1 MQESDQMFDDS
12 EFLFSQTDDI
22 VVSACPVLIDEEKTM
37 SDKKFLW
44 GYYLC
49 IENNSSRKISL
60 LGKNWKITDD
70 KGNSFSDDTCGF
82 KGEIPELEPGEC
94 FEYTSMAPIAAAN
107 AVFYGSCKIKAEGQ
121 DIAKEVKIPTFCL
134 SAKNKPEV
142 SVH

>member
-1 MQESDQMFDDS
+1 MFNES

-22 VVSACPVLIDEEKTM
+22 LVSACPVLIDEKQNRSEKC
-37 SDKKFLW
+37 FLW

-70 KGNSFSDDTCGF
+70 RGNSISDDTCGF

-94 FEYTSMAPIAAAN
+94 FEYTSTAPVAAAN
-107 AVFYGSCKIKAEGQ
+107 AVFYGSCRIKTEGQ
-121 DIAKEVKIPTFCL
+121 DFAKEVKIPTFFL
-134 SAKNKPEV
+134 SADKQKQMFI
-142 SVH
+142 H

>member
-1 MQESDQMFDDS
+1 MFNES
-12 EFLFSQTDDI
+12 EFLFSQTDGI
-22 VVSACPVLIDEEKTM
+22 VVSACPVLIDEEK
-37 SDKKFLW
+37 SKNDESFLW

-94 FEYTSMAPIAAAN
+94 FEYTSTAPVAAAN
-107 AVFYGSCKIKAEGQ
+107 AVFYGSCRIKTEGQ
-121 DIAKEVKIPTFCL
+121 DFAKEVKIPTFFL
-134 SAKNKPEV
+134 SADKQKQMFI
-142 SVH
+142 H

>member
-1 MQESDQMFDDS
+1 MFNES

-22 VVSACPVLIDEEKTM
+22 LVSACPVLIDEKQSRSEKC
-37 SDKKFLW
+37 FLW

-70 KGNSFSDDTCGF
+70 RGNSISDDTCGF

-94 FEYTSMAPIAAAN
+94 FEYTSTAPVAAAN
-107 AVFYGSCKIKAEGQ
+107 AVFYGSCRIKTEGQ
-121 DIAKEVKIPTFCL
+121 DFAKEVKIPTFFL
-134 SAKNKPEV
+134 SADKQKQMFI
-142 SVH
+142 H

>member
-1 MQESDQMFDDS
+1 MFNEG
-12 EFLFSQTDDI
+12 EFLFSQTDGI
-22 VVSACPVLIDEEKTM
+22 VVSACPVLIDEEK
-37 SDKKFLW
+37 SRNEERFLW

-94 FEYTSMAPIAAAN
+94 FEYTSTAPIAAAN
-107 AVFYGSCKIKAEGQ
+107 AVFYGSCRIKTEGQ
-121 DIAKEVKIPTFCL
+121 DFAKEVKIPTFFL
-134 SAKNKPEV
+134 SADKQKQMFI
-142 SVH
+142 H

>member
-1 MQESDQMFDDS
+1 MFNES
-12 EFLFSQTDDI
+12 EFLFSQTDGI
-22 VVSACPVLIDEEKTM
+22 VVSACPVLIDEEK
-37 SDKKFLW
+37 SKNDECFLW

-94 FEYTSMAPIAAAN
+94 FEYTSTAPVAAAN
-107 AVFYGSCKIKAEGQ
+107 AVFYGSCRIKTEGQ
-121 DIAKEVKIPTFCL
+121 DFAQEVKIPTFCL
-134 SAKNKPEV
+134 SADKQKHML
-142 SVH
+142 VH